1 MEFAGKIIVAATNE
15 IISLLV
21 NVYQNVDYVKL
32 TNIQITGKRP
42 SEANFST

>member
-1 MEFAGKIIVAATNE
+1 MEFAGKFIVAATNE

-32 TNIQITGKRP
+32 TNIQIYTGKRS
-42 SEANFST
+42 SEANFK